1 MSHGQERCYGGK
13 NVCIRETP
21 PEAPRVEVGPPPMN
35 PIRETGGFMT
45 ETRQPSRQGGNVNTR
60 ACLPAQASH
69 RPASRGH
76 DSLARNRGA
85 SSQRGSSRVRT
96 ADLLRHGRRDD
107 DDDHATLWGRRG
119 SRCFS
124 QPHRARCSLWSIS
137 PAFAYRRPMC
147 FAHSQ
152 QTRPKRQGRPR
163 DNVAICRLQ
172 PPADAVPFLFC
183 SPGPHHGAEG
193 AGQKQGAPNGATRKA
208 EVSVLVA
215 ARRARQIREAVAPP
229 IGRERQCGADSEH
242 GRQDA
247 VCTQSP
253 SS

>member
-1 MSHGQERCYGGK
+1 MKRRAHT
-13 NVCIRETP
+13 RE
-21 PEAPRVEVGPPPMN
+21 
-35 PIRETGGFMT
+35 
-45 ETRQPSRQGGNVNTR
+45 
-60 ACLPAQASH
+60 QA
-69 RPASRGH
+69 A
-76 DSLARNRGA
+76 N
-85 SSQRGSSRVRT
+85 
-96 ADLLRHGRRDD
+96 LLRHGARDD

-124 QPHRARCSLWSIS
+124 QPHRARCSLWPIS
-137 PAFAYRRPMC
+137 LALAYRRPTC

-172 PPADAVPFLFC
+172 PPADAVLFLFS
-183 SPGPHHGAEG
+183 SPGPHHRAQG
-193 AGQKQGAPNGATRKA
+193 AGPKQGAPNGATRKA

-215 ARRARQIREAVAPP
+215 ARRTRQIGGAVAPP

-253 SS
+253 RS

>member
-1 MSHGQERCYGGK
+1 M
-13 NVCIRETP
+13 
-21 PEAPRVEVGPPPMN
+21 
-35 PIRETGGFMT
+35 TG
-45 ETRQPSRQGGNVNTR
+45 TRQPLRQARSVDMK

-137 PAFAYRRPMC
+137 PAFAYRRPTC

-172 PPADAVPFLFC
+172 PPADAVLFLFS
-183 SPGPHHGAEG
+183 SPGPHHRAQG
-193 AGQKQGAPNGATRKA
+193 AGPKQGAPNGATRKA

-215 ARRARQIREAVAPP
+215 ARRTRQTGGAVAPP

-253 SS
+253 RS